1 MGFFFFKLMIKQIK
15 GYNKQR
21 SFINNQPTSDTIK
34 NLNSRSNATSIICY
48 DFSTLYTNI
57 PHWKLIRIL
66 NQLINFCF
74 KGIDEQFIIADRYG
88 IQWNKRQQTGAISFT
103 KNSLKKAVKYL
114 LWQLL
119 V

>member
-1 MGFFFFKLMIKQIK
+1 MKTKCLPLMYWLPKLHKIPTKVSFIIGVPECSLKPLSKWVFFFKLMIKQIK

-21 SFINNQPTSDTIK
+21 SFINYQPTSDTIK

-66 NQLINFCF
+66 N
-74 KGIDEQFIIADRYG
+74 
-88 IQWNKRQQTGAISFT
+88 
-103 KNSLKKAVKYL
+103 
-114 LWQLL
+114 
-119 V
+119 